1 MLENMESV
9 RSLAMSNRGGII
21 NVIYVIAFLVALYYV
36 YKFLISGS
44 ELEVTLLDAEM
55 DANAPRGFIISKNPD
70 VRVKQGGEY
79 TISFWMYINS
89 WDYRSGLAKSVIQ
102 IVDNNNA
109 GDYALLTTVLYPNE
123 PKLMVRVRTNAAIS
137 KGVDYTKRSNFDSL
151 LSGRQGATMFN
162 PSMEMPVCDIQDIDL
177 QRWINI
183 TISVNGRIVDIY
195 YDGKLNRSC
204 VLPDIP
210 SAPATGLQSI
220 LVGQKGG
227 YGGKISG
234 IQFFAYPLTPDR
246 IYSIYQAGPRGPA
259 SFVSYLMDK
268 LGIKLTYSGAGGA
281 EKAIAL

>member
-1 MLENMESV
+1 MLENMEAL
-9 RSLAMSNRGGII
+9 RSFTTSNRGGII

-36 YKFLISGS
+36 YKFLIAGS
-44 ELEVTLLDAEM
+44 ELEVTVLDAEM
-55 DANAPRGFIISKNPD
+55 DANAPKGFIISKNPD

-79 TISFWMYINS
+79 TVSFWMYINS
-89 WDYRSGLAKSVIQ
+89 WDYRSGLAKSVLQ
-102 IVDNNNA
+102 IVDNNTA
-109 GDYALLTTVLYPNE
+109 GEYALLTTVLYPNE
-123 PKLMVRVRTNAAIS
+123 PKLMVRVHTDAAIS
-137 KGVDYTKRSNFDSL
+137 EGMDYTKRSNFDSL
-151 LSGRQGATMFN
+151 LSGQQGAAMFN
-162 PSMEMPVCDIQDIDL
+162 PSMDMPVCDIQDIDL

-227 YGGKISG
+227 YGGKVSG

-246 IYSIYQAGPRGPA
+246 IYSIYQAGPRGSA
-259 SFVSYLMDK
+259 GFMSYLMDK
-268 LGIKLTYSGAGGA
+268 LGIKLTYAGAGGA